1 MTQPITKAQAISPL
15 LDKLLLAVY
24 QGPLEETP
32 WLGFLNLLCQSVQS
46 DYATLMLRPPKEG
59 DTGAVLNAVVASDN
73 IYNDYNNHYF
83 SLDPFVD
90 LPPGKAF
97 CLRELVSE
105 DELAQS
111 PFFQHYMKPVG
122 VHYIMG
128 ADMSVADGINARLR
142 VTRQQSSPAFG
153 EQEKHL
159 VELLLPHL
167 QQAITLHRHL
177 CQAQTERR
185 LFAGAVEQLQIGAIV
200 LNEKQHIIQSNKV
213 ADELIGASDLLFVK
227 NNGLQVGN
235 PQQNEQFKAT
245 IAEVFAA
252 HQRSEPGFV
261 RAFRL
266 EKSTSLGSLGLLI
279 RPVPKLESSESYDNP
294 SVVIFIS
301 DPEQN
306 RPVSSKILG
315 QLFAFTPAESE
326 LALLLAHG
334 LTIDEACSEL
344 NVSRNTAKS
353 HLSAMFSK
361 TGVTRQ
367 TQLVRLVLKSVVSFG
382 A

>member
-1 MTQPITKAQAISPL
+1 MTQPTSNTQNISPL
-15 LDKLLLAVY
+15 VDKLLLAIY

-32 WLGFLNLLCQSVQS
+32 WLGFLNLLCKAVES

-59 DTGAVLNAVVASDN
+59 DAGAVLNAVVASDN
-73 IYNDYNNHYF
+73 VYNDYNNHYF

-105 DELAQS
+105 EDLAQS
-111 PFFQHYMKPVG
+111 PFFEHYMKPVG

-128 ADMSVADGINARLR
+128 ADMYGTDGMNARLR
-142 VTRQQSSPAFG
+142 VTRQESSPAFG
-153 EQEKHL
+153 SKEKRL
-159 VELLLPHL
+159 IELLLPHIE
-167 QQAITLHRHL
+167 QAIILHRHL
-177 CQAQTERR
+177 CQAKTERT

-200 LNEKQHIIQSNKV
+200 LNEKQQVIQSNKV
-213 ADELIGASDLLFVK
+213 ADDLIESSSLLNLK
-227 NNGLQVGN
+227 NNTLQIGSIG
-235 PQQNEQFKAT
+235 QNEQFKKT

-266 EKSTSLGSLGLLI
+266 EKNSSLGSLGLLI

-334 LTIDEACSEL
+334 LTIDEACTEL
-344 NVSRNTAKS
+344 QVSRNTAKS

-361 TGVTRQ
+361 TGVSRQ